1 MKGANSSKYVIAA
14 GDTLILHQSCLFFA
28 CSESSAPFEI
38 QFENGEKLPFWNGC
52 VYENSERLNNITI
65 RNLSASEPLIIVWI
79 WGFGVY
85 RDQSLKLMNDI
96 TAKQKVYSTLTCQEV
111 TTPATVAVPAGTA
124 EVMIQNIGAGDV
136 RIGGATGLKIEA
148 GNDLKLN
155 YVGDLE
161 ITGTSTVVVA
171 RLS

>member
-1 MKGANSSKYVIAA
+1 MKGANSSRYVIAA
-14 GDTLILHQSCLFFA
+14 SDTLILHQSCLFFA

-38 QFENGEKLPFWNGC
+38 QFENGERLPFWAGA
-52 VYENSERLNNITI
+52 VYENSERMNNITI
-65 RNLSASEPLIIVWI
+65 RNLSSSEPLIIVWI

-85 RDQSLKLMNDI
+85 RDQSLKVMNDI
-96 TAKQKVYSTLTCQEV
+96 TSKQKVYSTLSCEEIA
-111 TTPATVAVPAGTA
+111 TPATVTIPAGTA
-124 EVMIQNIGAGDV
+124 EVMIQNIGAEDIRV
-136 RIGGATGLKIEA
+136 GGESGLKIEA

-161 ITGTSTVVVA
+161 IIGSSTVVVA

>member
-1 MKGANSSKYVIAA
+1 MKGANSSRYVIAA

-38 QFENGEKLPFWNGC
+38 QFENGEKLPFWAGA
-52 VYENSERLNNITI
+52 VYENTERMNNIMI
-65 RNLSASEPLIIVWI
+65 RNLSATEPLIIVWI

-96 TAKQKVYSTLTCQEV
+96 TAKQKVYSSLTCQEIV
-111 TTPATVAVPAGTA
+111 TPATVTVPAGTA
-124 EVMIQNIGAGDV
+124 EVMIQNIGAGDIRV
-136 RIGGATGLKIEA
+136 GGEAGLKIEP
-148 GNDLKLN
+148 GNDFKLN
-155 YVGDLE
+155 FAGDLE
-161 ITGTSTVVVA
+161 IAGSSTVVVA